1 MSASGVSLQV
11 QPSRIQ
17 SGKARMR
24 VVNTLAPLL
33 MIAAVGIAW
42 DLSVRLFH
50 IPAYLLPP
58 PGAVLARIVREYP
71 LFIRNSLATLWV
83 IIAGFGIS
91 VVLGICLAL
100 LVELNRTAERILMPL
115 IVGSQTIP
123 KVAIAPLFVVWL
135 GFGYTPKIVVTF
147 LISFFPVVIS
157 TVAGLRAI
165 EPDMLDLVRSMGA
178 GPLKVLIKARIP
190 TALPQ
195 VFSGI
200 KIAITSAVVGA
211 IVAEFVGSD
220 VGLGYL
226 LLTSTAS
233 MDGPLIWS
241 ALLILVAMGVLLYV
255 ATVQVERLSIPW
267 HVSMRS
273 RR

>member
-1 MSASGVSLQV
+1 M
-11 QPSRIQ
+11 RITNIL
-17 SGKARMR
+17 S
-24 VVNTLAPLL
+24 PLL
-33 MIAAVGIAW
+33 MIVAIGIAW

-58 PGAVLARIVREYP
+58 PGDVLARIFREYP
-71 LFIRNSLATLWV
+71 LFLRNSLSTLWV
-83 IIAGFGIS
+83 IMAGFAIS

-165 EPDMLDLVRSMGA
+165 EPDMLDLVHSMGA
-178 GPLKVLIKARIP
+178 GPIKVLIKARIP